1 MSTGETHGSKAQ
13 YPSPPVWEG
22 AATSV
27 FPPEP
32 FAEHRSLP
40 TASPNLSPK
49 GSITV
54 LSDDEL
60 GLGDPKFRSAKGHL
74 RTRDPSWRIRCGLP
88 SGQMGV
94 PEPETFGYGAGVG
107 AVAGALN
114 RPVGKH
120 ACGTSGSW

>member
-1 MSTGETHGSKAQ
+1 MSTGEKHGSKAQ

-32 FAEHRSLP
+32 VAEHRSLP

-49 GSITV
+49 GSITI

-60 GLGDPKFRSAKGHL
+60 GFADPKEEIPMIDTNRLALGIHPTACFQLQKWWSARGWPRRRASRQH
-74 RTRDPSWRIRCGLP
+74 GL
-88 SGQMGV
+88 Q
-94 PEPETFGYGAGVG
+94 
-107 AVAGALN
+107 
-114 RPVGKH
+114 R
-120 ACGTSGSW
+120 GTAAMSLHC